1 MFVEEEEEEEEE
13 EATNSNSRVHAC
25 VCVCAIFVLEYS
37 RHCFWQNCKFQY
49 DDELNYY
56 FSSSSIS
63 GSCSRFAFVFPYVS
77 FVYCSHIMFGSAF
90 FFFSFVVFVV
100 VVVVAIILEELISTI
115 TSHTHKGN
123 DIYIYIPIRS

>member
-1 MFVEEEEEEEEE
+1 
-13 EATNSNSRVHAC
+13 
-25 VCVCAIFVLEYS
+25 
-37 RHCFWQNCKFQY
+37 
-49 DDELNYY
+49 
-56 FSSSSIS
+56 
-63 GSCSRFAFVFPYVS
+63 
-77 FVYCSHIMFGSAF
+77 MFGSAF